1 MVKITCDEYLPADIL
16 VVQSSENKGVCYTE
30 TKNLDGETNLKH
42 KLAVKTLNQA
52 LTSRESLEETLRGEL
67 SCEQPND

>member
-1 MVKITCDEYLPADIL
+1 MPADLLI
-16 VVQSSENKGVCYTE
+16 VQSSENKSVCYTE

-52 LTSRESLEETLRGEL
+52 LSAGESLEATLSGEL
-67 SCEQPND
+67 QCEQPND